1 MKSLFLSAALA
12 LAFQCSFAHAQTDLN
27 LRNSFPGRRVG
38 GATRGEC
45 SARFLAHLVPA
56 SSVFA
61 PASSGVLGLLMGPS
75 ASPRSVLLEFRPH
88 HEGDTASTPV
98 KQSLPASD
106 AAVMLFMRPPSKVP
120 TVWES
125 SYDCGTV
132 SGGTATSVAPD
143 ELYIPAEAG
152 APPAVSL
159 LITDGVQDDRR
170 VQDLLT
176 RFRQSCGG
184 QISTQDV
191 LVAFDLK
198 KQLSQVWP
206 ERLPVRC
213 F

>member
-1 MKSLFLSAALA
+1 MKPLILSAALA
-12 LAFQCSFAHAQTDLN
+12 LAFHCSFAHAQSEQE

-45 SARFLAHLVPA
+45 SARYLAHLVPA

-61 PASSGVLGLLMGPS
+61 PASSGGLGLLLGPS
-75 ASPRSVLLEFRPH
+75 ATPKPVLLEFRPH
-88 HEGDTASTPV
+88 HEGDTATTPL

-106 AAVMLFMRPPSKVP
+106 AAVMLFTRPAAKGP
-120 TVWES
+120 TIWES

-132 SGGTATSVAPD
+132 SGGTAITVSPD
-143 ELYIPAEAG
+143 ALYIPADAG
-152 APPAVSL
+152 SPPAVSL
-159 LITDGVQDDRR
+159 LIIDSDQDDRR
-170 VQDLLT
+170 VQGLLA

-184 QISTQDV
+184 QIPTKDV
-191 LVAFDLK
+191 LAAFDLN
-198 KQLSQVWP
+198 KQLSQAWP